1 MKIIQTY
8 ILCCLASCVLAQGA
22 DYVCH
27 HEDITVFP
35 LEKLNTGSLE
45 FSPIYYQQGLVYVVA
60 REKNNLLDPKTG
72 RAYFDL
78 MYVDLGPD
86 GSPSK
91 SVSFSPNIRTQYHE
105 GPCCFSADGNEMFFT
120 RSNLSGGKGIN
131 DEKGQV
137 QLKIYSAKKGEEDWE
152 QISALPFCKDDFAT
166 AHPALST
173 DGQYLVFASDM
184 PGGLGGMDL
193 YMVTRT
199 DGTWSDPVNLGAE
212 INSDG
217 HELFPYWHPDGYLF
231 FSSDKHDGMGGLDVF
246 VTALDTSG
254 MFKGLQHLAEP
265 FNSKRDDLGMIVSA
279 DGTSGYLASD
289 RKPTKGK
296 DDLYRWTSPKSIF
309 CTPGIHAARKKI
321 HREISIL
328 DENRRPIENA
338 LIWVIPMNQ
347 EGPSRYKE
355 HFTTELVPK
364 ENTSSEYYLRWS
376 VTDTLSDESA
386 DGVADPFGIVN
397 MEAEEKTT
405 YVIVARHNGY
415 EPYTQV
421 VLGSEIPSSII
432 LKRDTKS
439 SGPCLGTSFT
449 IFNASGDKQ
458 IHGAQVS
465 ISGPCL
471 KMTEIKTTDQSGT
484 TTFCLPKDCPVKAEI
499 TYTGYAVHNFPF
511 TPVEDGELWKIFLKE
526 GDENA
531 TPSPIASGTV
541 IVLDNIYYDFNKS
554 VIRKG
559 DAGELIALADI
570 MKQYPEL
577 TIELTSH
584 TDTRGSAEYNMELS
598 QKRSESS
605 KSYLVLLGID
615 PSRINTKAAGES
627 SPRNKCVD
635 GVECTEAEHQYNR
648 RTEVRI
654 TNPAQ
659 GMQIRYK
666 AEQ

>member
-1 MKIIQTY
+1 MKIIYTY
-8 ILCCLASCVLAQGA
+8 ILCLFTVLSYGQGSA
-22 DYVCH
+22 FVCH

-105 GPCCFSADGNEMFFT
+105 GPCSFSADGQEMFFT

-131 DEKGQV
+131 DGKGQV
-137 QLKIYSAKKGEEDWE
+137 QLKIYRAVKGLEDWE
-152 QISALPFCKDDFAT
+152 HIAALPFCSDSFAT
-166 AHPALST
+166 AHPTLSP
-173 DGQYLVFASDM
+173 DGQHLVFASDM
-184 PGGLGGMDL
+184 PGGVGEMDL
-193 YMVTRT
+193 YMVSRK
-199 DGTWSDPVNLGAE
+199 DSTWGSPINLGTE
-212 INSDG
+212 INTAG

-231 FSSDKHDGMGGLDVF
+231 FSSDAHDGMGGLDLF

-254 MFKGLQHLAEP
+254 MFKGLQHLEAP
-265 FNSKRDDLGMIVSA
+265 FNSKRDDLSMIISA

-289 RKPTKGK
+289 RKPTQGK

-309 CTPGIHAARKKI
+309 CIPGMYARMKIKKEVTI
-321 HREISIL
+321 V
-328 DENRRPIENA
+328 DENHRPIEKT
-338 LIWVIPMNQ
+338 LIWVIPMDQ
-347 EGPSRYKE
+347 EGPSKYKE

-364 ENTSSEYYLRWS
+364 EEADGSYYLRWS
-376 VTDTLSDESA
+376 VTDTLSDETA
-386 DGVADPFGIVN
+386 DGVADAFGKVTT
-397 MEAEEKTT
+397 ETDEKAT
-405 YVIVARHNGY
+405 YVVVARQKGY
-415 EPYTQV
+415 TPYTQV
-421 VLGSEIPSSII
+421 LTGSEIPGTII
-432 LKRDTKS
+432 LEREHTS
-439 SGPCLGTSFT
+439 TGPCLGTSFT
-449 IFNASGDKQ
+449 VYNTSGDKELN
-458 IHGAQVS
+458 GAK
-465 ISGPCL
+465 ILLTGDCL
-471 KMTEIKTTDQSGT
+471 TAPVTKYTDQSGSA
-484 TTFCLPKDCPVKAEI
+484 TFCLPKGCPVKAEI
-499 TYTGYAVHNFPF
+499 IQTGYAKHMFVF
-511 TPVEDGELWKIFLKE
+511 TPVEDGELWKIFLRE
-526 GDENA
+526 GDEMS
-531 TPSPIASGTV
+531 TPAPIASGTV

-559 DAGELIALADI
+559 ESGELIALADI
-570 MKQYPEL
+570 LKQYPDL

-598 QKRSESS
+598 AKRSESS

-615 PSRINTKAAGES
+615 ADRILTKAAGES
-627 SPRNKCVD
+627 APRNKCVD
-635 GVECTEAEHQYNR
+635 GVTCSEAEHQFNR

-654 TNPAQ
+654 INPAQ

>member
-1 MKIIQTY
+1 MKIIYTY
-8 ILCCLASCVLAQGA
+8 ILCLITAWSFSQSSEF
-22 DYVCH
+22 VCH

-105 GPCCFSADGNEMFFT
+105 GPCSFSANGQEMFFT

-131 DEKGQV
+131 DGKGQV
-137 QLKIYSAKKGEEDWE
+137 QLKIYSAVKGPDDWE
-152 QISALPFCKDDFAT
+152 RIAPLPFCSDSFAT
-166 AHPALST
+166 AHPALSA
-173 DGQYLVFASDM
+173 DGKHLVFSSDM

-193 YMVTRT
+193 YMVSRKDTA
-199 DGTWSDPVNLGAE
+199 WSTPINLGSQ
-212 INSDG
+212 INSGG

-231 FSSDKHDGMGGLDVF
+231 FSSDAHDGMGGLDLF

-254 MFKGLQHLAEP
+254 MFKGLQHLHAP
-265 FNSKRDDLGMIVSA
+265 FNSNRDDLGMIVSA

-289 RKPTKGK
+289 RKPTQGK
-296 DDLYRWTSPKSIF
+296 DDLYRWISPKSIF
-309 CTPGIHAARKKI
+309 CIPGNLSQMKVS
-321 HREISIL
+321 REITIV
-328 DENRRPIENA
+328 DDDRRPIENA

-364 ENTSSEYYLRWS
+364 GDTEGSYYLRWS
-376 VTDTLSDESA
+376 VTDTLSNETA
-386 DGVADPFGIVN
+386 DGVADAFGKVTT
-397 MEAEEKTT
+397 ETDEKTT
-405 YVIVARHNGY
+405 YVVVARQKGY
-415 EPYTQV
+415 VPYTQV
-421 VLGSEIPSSII
+421 LTGSEIPTTI
-432 LKRDTKS
+432 LLEREHTS
-439 SGPCLGTSFT
+439 TGPCLGTSFT
-449 IFNASGDKQ
+449 VYNTSGEQ
-458 IHGAQVS
+458 ELNGAK
-465 ISGPCL
+465 IILTGECLTGPAT
-471 KMTEIKTTDQSGT
+471 KYTDQSGS
-484 TTFCLPKDCPVKAEI
+484 TTFCLPKGCPVRAEI
-499 TYTGYAVHNFPF
+499 MQTGYVKHIFAF
-511 TPVEDGELWKIFLKE
+511 TPVEDGELWKIFLRE
-526 GDENA
+526 GDE
-531 TPSPIASGTV
+531 TTSPSPISSGTV

-559 DAGELIALADI
+559 ESDELIALADI
-570 MKQYPEL
+570 LKQYPDL

-598 QKRSESS
+598 EKRSESS
-605 KSYLVLLGID
+605 KSYLVLLGVKA
-615 PSRINTKAAGES
+615 SRIITKAAGES
-627 SPRNKCVD
+627 SPRNKCLD
-635 GVECTEAEHQYNR
+635 GVPCTEAEHQFNR
-648 RTEVRI
+648 RTSVRI
-654 TNPAQ
+654 INPSQ

-666 AEQ
+666 SEK